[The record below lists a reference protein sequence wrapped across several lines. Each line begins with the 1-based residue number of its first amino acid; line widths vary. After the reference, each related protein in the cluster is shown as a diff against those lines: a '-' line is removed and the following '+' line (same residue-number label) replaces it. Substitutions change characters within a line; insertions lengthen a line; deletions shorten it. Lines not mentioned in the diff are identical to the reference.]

1 MIKLGNLLLINL
13 DKNKN
18 EFSEQIRDQ
27 SVTEKEIH
35 GLQYLGG
42 YDLNNLYRKFKS
54 SKHWKSE
61 DHQQASENHQQA
73 ISLLE

>member
-1 MIKLGNLLLINL
+1 MSCFDSAWQLSWINF
-13 DKNKN
+13 DKNKHD
-18 EFSEQIRDQ
+18 FSEQIRDQ

-42 YDLNNLYRKFKS
+42 YVLHNLYRKLKN

-61 DHQQASENHQQA
+61 DHQQD
-73 ISLLE
+73 ISILE